1 MKITGT
7 ILLVL
12 SIFLGSCSP
21 PPPLKIGF
29 IGPLSGSSSEIGG
42 QGRNCILLRFEEEN
56 LAGGLQGRPLELVPL
71 DDQNNKDLALEALK
85 TLEAQGIR
93 IVLAH
98 MNSGASELMVEYANQ
113 KGILIFSPIISS
125 AAYTGKDDWF
135 LRGIPTAV
143 DFGAFMASDIL
154 PSRNLTRPAFFQDNT
169 NAPFAQSIYRGLK
182 DRLAEKS
189 LNLVWEGSSE
199 GINSVDY
206 DALTQAIK
214 TSGADSLVS
223 VFAPLDMG
231 LIAQN
236 LRLRGVKVPFIL
248 APWTLTPDF
257 IANAGPGSEGTLG
270 VSMVEFN
277 ASTPELTVFRE
288 KYEKAY
294 GNVAVHTAI
303 MGYEAAEA
311 LIQAL
316 RRSPDS
322 DPAQVKK
329 ALIEIGRFRGLT
341 SDFQI
346 DQYGDC
352 TRPLHFYQVS
362 GGKYVK
368 QN

>member
-1 MKITGT
+1 MNIKGPIF
-7 ILLVL
+7 LVL
-12 SIFLGSCSP
+12 VLCLGACSP

-56 LAGGLQGRPLELVPL
+56 LAGGLRGRPLELVPL
-71 DDQNNKDLALEALK
+71 DDQNDKNLALEALK

-125 AAYTGKDDWF
+125 AAYTKKDDWF
-135 LRGIPTAV
+135 IRGIPTAV
-143 DFGAFMASDIL
+143 DFGAFMATDIL

-182 DRLAEKS
+182 EILGENS
-189 LNLVWEGSSE
+189 LDLVWEGSAE
-199 GINSVDY
+199 GIKSVDY
-206 DALTQAIK
+206 DVLAAAMK
-214 TSGADSLVS
+214 SSGADSLVS

-236 LRLRGVKVPFIL
+236 LRLRGVKIPFIL

-277 ASTPELTVFRE
+277 AATPELNLFRE

-294 GNVAVHTAI
+294 GGIAVHTAI
-303 MGYEAAEA
+303 MGYEAADA
-311 LIQAL
+311 LILAL
-316 RRSPDS
+316 RSSPDG

-329 ALIEIGRFRGLT
+329 ALLEIGRFQGLT
-341 SDFQI
+341 SEFLI